1 MLIAY
6 QILKDS
12 SFICLPCSR
21 IGPFKG
27 GPDNV
32 LPVFNGEVIGSKLKC
47 CKCNTKL
54 CDVLEI
60 LRAKAPVEEEA
71 PAPKKRGRPAKK

>member
-1 MLIAY
+1 MLVAY

-12 SFICLPCSR
+12 TYICLPCSR
-21 IGPFKG
+21 ITPFKG

-32 LPVFNGEVIGSKLKC
+32 LPVFNSEVIGLKLKC

-60 LRAKAPVEEEA
+60 LRAKAPVEEA
-71 PAPKKRGRPAKK
+71 PALKKRGRPAKK